1 MRHISNIVCIDEE
14 DDVDG
19 GGSMAVIGS
28 TKASAVGS
36 PEEGALD
43 TSPVEDST
51 QGHLEL
57 AFNWAALCLRKMAPI
72 GAMIWIGSKAG
83 KS

>member
-1 MRHISNIVCIDEE
+1 MRHVSSIVRIDEE

-19 GGSMAVIGS
+19 GGSMAVVGS

-43 TSPVEDST
+43 TSPIKDST
-51 QGHLEL
+51 
-57 AFNWAALCLRKMAPI
+57 
-72 GAMIWIGSKAG
+72 
-83 KS
+83 